1 MSRTVL
7 VTGVA
12 RKFASRAA
20 RYLADLAETGPAS
33 GRGAITR
40 VIGVDTVVPDADLGG
55 VKFVRADIRTPV
67 IGKVIAVEDVD
78 TVVHLDVNPPMRGR
92 LGGSSNKELN
102 VIGTMQLLAACQ
114 RASTVTKLVLGSS
127 TAVYGTSPRDPAMFT
142 ESMAARGGVRT
153 GFPKDMVEVE
163 AYTRGFAR
171 RRPDIIITT
180 LRAAQALD
188 VDLEMPLSMY
198 LRAPVLPVVAGFD
211 PRLQFVHV
219 SDLLAVLGL
228 AVTRDRPGTFN
239 VAGDGVLMLSQAAR
253 RLGRPVIPLPSLGYA
268 PALTRIAR
276 AGGAELPPD
285 LHRLLKYGR
294 VVDTTALREVFGYEP
309 TRTTEEIFEE
319 FRAQVRGGVLSGI
332 GER

>member
-12 RKFASRAA
+12 RRFASKAA
-20 RYLADLAETGPAS
+20 RHLADLADS
-33 GRGAITR
+33 GSDRPGGITR
-40 VIGVDTVVPDADLGG
+40 VVGVDTVVPDADLGG

-78 TVVHLDVNPPMRGR
+78 TVVHLDVNPPARGR
-92 LGGSSNKELN
+92 LGGTSTKELN

-127 TAVYGTSPRDPAMFT
+127 TAVYGTSPRDPALFH

-153 GFPKDMVEVE
+153 GFPKDAVEVE
-163 AYTRGFAR
+163 SYTRGFAR
-171 RRPDIIITT
+171 RRPDVIITT

-198 LRAPVLPVVAGFD
+198 LRNPVLPVVAGYD
-211 PRLQFVHV
+211 PRLQFAHV
-219 SDLLAVLGL
+219 EDLLNVVEQ
-228 AVTRDRPGTFN
+228 AVTHDRPGTFN

-253 RLGRPVIPLPSLGYA
+253 RLGRPIIPLPSLGYA
-268 PALTRIAR
+268 SALTRIAR
-276 AGGAELPPD
+276 AGGSDIPPD

-294 VVDTTALREVFGYEP
+294 AVDTSALREIFGYEP
-309 TRTTEEIFEE
+309 KYSTAEVFEQ
-319 FRAQVRGGVLSGI
+319 FRQQVRPGILAGI